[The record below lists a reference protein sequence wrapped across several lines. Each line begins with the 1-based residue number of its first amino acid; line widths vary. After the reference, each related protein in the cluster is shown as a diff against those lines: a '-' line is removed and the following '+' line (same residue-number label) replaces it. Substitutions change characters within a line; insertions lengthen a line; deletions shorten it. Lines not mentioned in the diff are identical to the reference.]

1 MKLKNSLIKSL
12 SESGLENTTD
22 HELSAAHAYKV
33 FRFRDEIAK
42 AYKDIEE
49 KRVKLVKD
57 TLGEDYEEKRKNAT
71 EEDAKELDDKLAK
84 FAELYNE
91 LMNDESELNIKAIP
105 FEEYHALARENRNT
119 PVQVPTGE
127 TENGRPKMRQA
138 TIDFFTVFRSA
149 LKDVLWVEPKEED

>member
-1 MKLKNSLIKSL
+1 MKLKNQLIKNL

-71 EEDAKELDDKLAK
+71 EEEAKELDAKLAK

-91 LMNDESELNIKAIP
+91 LMADETELNIKTIP
-105 FEEYHALARENRNT
+105 FEEYHLLARENKAT
-119 PVQVPTGE
+119 PVQIPTGE
-127 TENGRPKMRQA
+127 TENGRPKMRQGYL
-138 TIDFFTVFRSA
+138 DFFTVFRSA
-149 LKDVLWVEPKEED
+149 LKDVLWVEPKEEE